1 MPQQQQI
8 TKSKYLNRKY
18 DRDFNRNM
26 MGGRWDNFRWYS
38 TEKNNTRGTQLKL
51 ITENRTR
58 KVKLY
63 TKHKRESDTKVK
75 LLFDV

>member
-1 MPQQQQI
+1 MGQLQMVQH
-8 TKSKYLNRKY
+8 RKEQY
-18 DRDFNRNM
+18 Q
-26 MGGRWDNFRWYS
+26 
-38 TEKNNTRGTQLKL
+38 GTQLKL

-75 LLFDV
+75 LFFDV